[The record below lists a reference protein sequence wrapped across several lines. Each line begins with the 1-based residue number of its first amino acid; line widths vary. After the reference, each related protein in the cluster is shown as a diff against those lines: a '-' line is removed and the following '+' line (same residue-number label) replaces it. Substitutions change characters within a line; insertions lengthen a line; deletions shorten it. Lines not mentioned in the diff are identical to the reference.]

1 MGYRGATVRRWLIA
15 GLLGLTAAAP
25 LPALGPAVDAA
36 AAHGLEGVVLAGDAD
51 SAIFDRAVGMANR
64 GTGRAHRMDDAW
76 PIAPVTKKIVAVLVM
91 QEVDA
96 GRLQL
101 DETLADALPTIHGQ
115 AAARITLRQLLQHTS
130 RLPNPSATATA
141 TATAQDKDVVEEF
154 YRMPEGP
161 DAAIQFCTGTGAA
174 DPASAKFDYNNCDHL
189 VLGAILERSSGLR
202 VARLVTD
209 RLHSAFTLPGGA
221 QGFAAPQMGYVD
233 GTKPEPLVRLAT
245 FGAAVAQIGKPLD
258 LLALDRALLAGK
270 LLSAQ
275 ARATLWEG
283 NPKLG
288 YEALGQ
294 WVFPAKPAGC
304 AAPMQLIECE
314 GDIAGIQVRNYIAPA
329 TGRILIVFANR
340 ADVDFGQL
348 WQGTGLGLNVASAE
362 SSA

>member
-36 AAHGLEGVVLAGDAD
+36 AAHGLEGVVLARDAD

-64 GTGRAHRMDDAW
+64 ETGGARRMDDAW
-76 PIAPVTKKIVAVLVM
+76 PIASVTKQIVAVLVM

-96 GRLQL
+96 GRLRL

-141 TATAQDKDVVEEF
+141 HDKDGVEAF
-154 YRMPEGP
+154 YRTPAGP

-174 DPASAKFDYNNCDHL
+174 DPASAKFDYNNCDYL
-189 VLGAILERSSGLR
+189 VLGAILERSSGLPL
-202 VARLVTD
+202 ARLITD
-209 RLHSAFTLPGGA
+209 PLHSVFTLPGGA
-221 QGFAAPQMGYVD
+221 QGFAAPQIGYVN
-233 GTKPEPLVRLAT
+233 GTKPEPLVRLAN
-245 FGAAVAQIGKPLD
+245 FGAAVALIGKPRD

-304 AAPMQLIECE
+304 ATTMQLIECE

-329 TGRILIVFANR
+329 TGRILIVFTNR

-348 WQGTGLGLNVASAE
+348 WQGMGLELGLNVASAE
-362 SSA
+362 SCA